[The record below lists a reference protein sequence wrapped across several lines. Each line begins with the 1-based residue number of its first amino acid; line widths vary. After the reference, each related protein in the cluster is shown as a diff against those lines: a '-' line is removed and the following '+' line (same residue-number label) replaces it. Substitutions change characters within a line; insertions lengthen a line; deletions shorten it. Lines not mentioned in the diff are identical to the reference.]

1 MMSNFVYYYPIQL
14 VIYIRSDY
22 PSNYNA
28 VQRLSFKEGFALL
41 DYQSNEN
48 KEKKQGLLAG
58 IIN

>member
-1 MMSNFVYYYPIQL
+1 MSNFVYYYPIQL
-14 VIYIRSDY
+14 AIYIRSDY
-22 PSNYNA
+22 LSSYNA
-28 VQRLSFKEGFALL
+28 VQCLSFREGFALL